1 MSEVFRNVKAG
12 LSFVGS
18 KRQALTTKGASSPM
32 AASHTVPQDSEHCNF
47 IPIEPKHGVI
57 TLFGYGIDI
66 RVDSGHLIVHDGIGS
81 RRTTARF
88 ARIGHGIRRLVVI
101 GSDGAVS
108 LSALRWLADQD
119 ASFVLL
125 DRDGSVL
132 LTTGPVRP
140 SDARLRRVQ
149 ALAYRSETGL
159 EIARGLLDQKLVAQE
174 RLIREKFHDTA
185 VAGQIASAREK
196 LTTASSIE
204 ELRFFESQA
213 AKAYWGAWRNVPI
226 MFGKSDLRRV
236 PDHWLKFGLRASPLT
251 GSPRLAV
258 NPSNAILNYCYAL
271 LESEAR
277 LAAAAL
283 GLDPGLGFMHFDSRT
298 RDSLAS
304 DLMEPIRPRVDAYLF
319 DWISREPLRREWFF
333 EQRDGNCRLMGSF
346 AARLS
351 ETARTW
357 AWAVAPVA
365 EGVSR
370 KLWSTTRKS
379 TSWAGPATRL
389 TQQRRSRTG
398 EDLSLRP
405 VPTPRPPSV
414 CRICGT
420 PISHGHIFC
429 KPCALNESKKSILRV
444 AEIGRMMTHTPKAR
458 ARRSETMRR
467 QMAGRTSWNPSD
479 LPKWLS
485 KRVYHEKIQPMLA
498 MFSVPAIA
506 SALGVS
512 KPYAT
517 DIKSGKR
524 VPHQRHWKT
533 LAALTKVLL

>member
-1 MSEVFRNVKAG
+1 
-12 LSFVGS
+12 
-18 KRQALTTKGASSPM
+18 M
-32 AASHTVPQDSEHCNF
+32 AATHTVPQSSEYRNF
-47 IPIEPKHGVI
+47 IQIEPRHGVI
-57 TLFGYGIDI
+57 TLYGYGIDV
-66 RVDSGHLIVHDGIGS
+66 RVDRGHLIVHDGIGS

-88 ARIGHGIRRLVVI
+88 ARIGHGIGRLVVI

-119 ASFVLL
+119 ASFVML

-140 SDARLRRVQ
+140 SDARLRRAQ

-159 EIARGLLDQKLVAQE
+159 QIARGLLDQKLVAQE
-174 RLIREKFHDTA
+174 RLIREKFHDTG
-185 VAGQIASAREK
+185 VASQIASAREK
-196 LTTASSIE
+196 LTTANSIDD
-204 ELRFFESQA
+204 LRFFEAQA
-213 AKAYWGAWRNVPI
+213 AKAYWASWRNVPI
-226 MFGKSDLRRV
+226 MFAKSDLRRV
-236 PDHWLKFGLRASPLT
+236 PDHWLTFGPRASPLT

-258 NPSNAILNYCYAL
+258 DPPNAILNYCYAL

-365 EGVSR
+365 ENVSR
-370 KLWSTTRKS
+370 RLWSTIKKS

-420 PISHGHIFC
+420 PISHENTLC
-429 KPCALNESKKSILRV
+429 KACALNESKKIMLKV
-444 AEIGRMMTHTPKAR
+444 AEIGRTMTQTAKAQ

-467 QMAGRTSWNPSD
+467 QMAGRVSWNPSD
-479 LPKWLS
+479 LPKWLTD
-485 KRVYHEKIQPMLA
+485 RVYQQKIQPMLA
-498 MFSVPAIA
+498 TFSVPAIA
-506 SALGVS
+506 SVLRVS

-524 VPHQRHWKT
+524 VPHPRHWHA
-533 LAALTKVLL
+533 LAQISGVSKLNQ